1 MNKIIKTLKRLEQ
14 KFEINFGWFFVNGRK
29 QEEYQERLRSK
40 YKENN

>member
-1 MNKIIKTLKRLEQ
+1 MNKLIKFIKRLEQ
-14 KFEINFGWFFVNGRK
+14 WFETNCGWFFVNGRK

>member
-1 MNKIIKTLKRLEQ
+1 MNKIINLLRKFNRW
-14 KFEINFGWFFVNGRK
+14 FEIKCGWFFVNGRK